1 MINDL
6 FLETNDDSYL
16 HPFHI
21 VNSNRPVL
29 YKLLHLTYSSR

>member
-16 HPFHI
+16 RPFHI